1 MAVSQERTLRS
12 YVLDIHLYLSLALGL
27 LLVAI
32 ALTGAPLVWRDQVD
46 RLLNPERYAVT
57 GSDSRLTPSGYAANA
72 LAAAGMDFRVVDVR
86 YPVAPGWPVRAN
98 LRAAPRDGGGVRSL
112 TVTLDPATGKAL
124 GVARVSSTFVGFLH
138 NVHHMLMIPQF
149 SGRQIVGWIGVAMLF
164 LSLSGL
170 YLWWPRNVG
179 FVRGLRWSRSPF
191 TTTNLHHLAGFW
203 ISIPLAVVS
212 LTGIYLAFPNTAYSF
227 MSSVATMG
235 QPMRHGGFSAL
246 PARETNIDAD
256 RAFAQALAAA
266 PDSQLRTIAY
276 PVAPRGEHDHGKLE
290 WRVQLRA
297 SGSGDN
303 ATILVDDRTAAARP
317 GPAPL
322 SGDTAAALIKGLHEA
337 RRGGLVWEVLVF
349 LTGVAPLLFLI
360 TGVMMWL
367 RKRRNRKAVQ
377 TTGGAT
383 LDSEATAQA

>member
-203 ISIPLAVVS
+203 ISFPLAVVS

-227 MSSVATMG
+227 MSSLATMG

-266 PDSQLRTIAY
+266 PDLLHAFAHPLSLLAK
-276 PVAPRGEHDHGKLE
+276 PCP
-290 WRVQLRA
+290 
-297 SGSGDN
+297 
-303 ATILVDDRTAAARP
+303 AAAAAPWNLGFYSTHRARNRFASP
-317 GPAPL
+317 AVTASRWSWVPAGSPRTSPGTGSTTEKAGAPTGGPAAVRSVCSSDIVPEWST
-322 SGDTAAALIKGLHEA
+322 SGHGRPVVPAATE
-337 RRGGLVWEVLVF
+337 
-349 LTGVAPLLFLI
+349 
-360 TGVMMWL
+360 
-367 RKRRNRKAVQ
+367 
-377 TTGGAT
+377 
-383 LDSEATAQA
+383 S